1 MSKTDHGTT
10 EITVGADTYT
20 LKPTLKVVKAL
31 EQRFGGI
38 SPAITSLQSLNIS
51 ALALVIAIGAGL
63 NYKPK
68 DLEVIEEAI
77 FEAGLKEV
85 NPQVVPFLVAL
96 LNPAGKSEK
105 ELEAAAEAGNE

>member
-10 EITVGADTYT
+10 EVKMGDDTYI
-20 LKPTLKVVKAL
+20 LKPTLKAVKAI

-38 SPAITSLQSLNIS
+38 SPAISALGSLNIS
-51 ALALVIAIGAGL
+51 ALAMVIAIGAGL

-77 FEAGLKEV
+77 FEAGIREV
-85 NPQVVPFLVAL
+85 NPQAVPYLVAL
-96 LNPAGKSEK
+96 LNPAGKSE
-105 ELEAAAEAGNE
+105 EEIEAASAAGNE